1 MRKEFKDL
9 YVSYREQGLTVDNA
23 YLKAY
28 SVICSKYDKA
38 DIDRELGNIN

>member
-1 MRKEFKDL
+1 MRKELKDL
-9 YVSYREQGLTVDNA
+9 YVEYREQGLTVNDA

-38 DIDRELGNIN
+38 DIDRELGETN